1 MCTSSR
7 RKKKEEEIFIFE
19 LPFSFFRTDSLC
31 SIESETTHLTT
42 RLSLSLRLIP
52 GPPPPPSIKQNA
64 CWQNPLREDL
74 YIFFYFCSVRKRHLL
89 LPPPPPETYL
99 PKGGRNGRGLSRILR
114 RGGNG
119 QIPYNKNN
127 GYIYILRGRHA
138 AGDGMGERKGMGGGW
153 TTNAF
158 DSWRTR

>member
-1 MCTSSR
+1 MHVFLI
-7 RKKKEEEIFIFE
+7 KKEEIFIFE

-74 YIFFYFCSVRKRHLL
+74 HIFFFLSVLFESATFYS
-89 LPPPPPETYL
+89 PPETYL

-138 AGDGMGERKGMGGGW
+138 AGDGMREGGW

>member
-1 MCTSSR
+1 MLLVPGQNTKKHILLPQLLLNLKIFFYAFHHTTSKLIYHGLQPEFHLNWSFTIKITLCTSSR
-7 RKKKEEEIFIFE
+7 KKEEEIFIFE

-74 YIFFYFCSVRKRHLL
+74 HIFFSFCAVRKRHLL
-89 LPPPPPETYL
+89 LSPWNLSSE
-99 PKGGRNGRGLSRILR
+99 GRS
-114 RGGNG
+114 
-119 QIPYNKNN
+119 
-127 GYIYILRGRHA
+127 
-138 AGDGMGERKGMGGGW
+138 
-153 TTNAF
+153 
-158 DSWRTR
+158 